1 MGFII
6 LLLIV
11 AGICKAWADAL
22 ADEEMKELDW
32 TNKYDFT
39 KSGMSNHW
47 WYFGLH
53 KPSYPEKFPF
63 SSTVL
68 VFLTDR
74 WHMSQFMML
83 RCFYL
88 AIALSLTDSLFW
100 ILMIVFIIGPVVL
113 GVSFQTVYTKLRSYY
128 QNIKKEKK

>member
-1 MGFII
+1 MIFII
-6 LLLIV
+6 LLLIL

-22 ADEEMKELDW
+22 ADEEMKAMDW

-39 KSGMSNHW
+39 KSGENKPW

-63 SSTVL
+63 SSTIL

-74 WHMSQFMML
+74 WHLSQFVML

-88 AIALSLTDSLFW
+88 AIALAITSKLIW
-100 ILMIVFIIGPVVL
+100 ILAIVFIIAPVIL
-113 GVSFQTVYTKLRSYY
+113 GVSFQSFYTMLRTYY
-128 QNIKKEKK
+128 KNLKKEKR

>member
-1 MGFII
+1 MGLII
-6 LLLIV
+6 LLLIA
-11 AGICKAWADAL
+11 AGICKAWSDAL
-22 ADEEMKELDW
+22 ADEEMKAMDW

-39 KSGMSNHW
+39 KSGETKQW
-47 WYFGLH
+47 WYLGLY

-74 WHMSQFMML
+74 WHMSQFIML

-88 AIALSLTDSLFW
+88 AIALSLTGSLFW
-100 ILMIVFIIGPVVL
+100 TLMIVFVIGPIIL
-113 GVSFQTVYTKLRSYY
+113 GISFQSFYTWLRKYY
-128 QNIKKEKK
+128 NNVKKEKK

>member
-1 MGFII
+1 MIFII
-6 LLLIV
+6 LLLIA

-22 ADEEMKELDW
+22 ADEEMKAMDW

-39 KSGMSNHW
+39 KSGESKPW

-53 KPSYPEKFPF
+53 KPNYPEKFPF
-63 SSTVL
+63 SSTIL

-74 WHMSQFMML
+74 WHLSQFVML

-88 AIALSLTDSLFW
+88 AIALAITSKLIW
-100 ILMIVFIIGPVVL
+100 ILAIVFIIAPVIL
-113 GVSFQTVYTKLRSYY
+113 GVSFQSFYTMLRTYY
-128 QNIKKEKK
+128 KNLKKEKR